1 MRNRSLPEAVAHARQ
16 AGDLEQAAA
25 LIDRAGSWEL
35 LATHGTGM
43 VRNLL
48 KGFDE
53 NSMRFPR
60 LQLCRVALLIKEGHL
75 QSAEQLLERIRDATN
90 SFHSTQTG
98 DGKLLERDGELVGVM
113 LATYRDVI
121 VSESYTRILNRL
133 SETTSANDHQA
144 LALICSFYC
153 TNALGRG
160 EFRAAAFAARRGFRH
175 MPMTELPLG
184 NAYLHF
190 QQGLA
195 ELFQGRMTEA
205 EAAYREGLRIAEEYF
220 GDGSCP
226 KAIGDVL
233 IAEVLYQKNELD
245 SAAVHLHES
254 LPYLETYDGWVDLY
268 ASGYQTSIAR
278 ARARQDF
285 DAALKLV
292 ARGED
297 TAITRGLSRLQTI
310 MDGVRLQTM
319 IAVGDLKTADRLA
332 DSLRSSW
339 RLGAWKV
346 NSALWRPHHVLGM
359 ALAEHALVHTEAQ
372 RSVEIL
378 NDLEASCSARG
389 GAYLQVEVL
398 IMRALAQQTA
408 GRMNPAIDDL
418 RSALAI
424 AAPQKMRR
432 VFLDRGQPLSVLLKS
447 VLNESAER
455 GDSHTK
461 AFARELRELLLAGAA
476 TCADD
481 LSHASISERELEV
494 LILLSRGHSNKA
506 IARMLGTSENTIK
519 FHLKNIYTKFQVDK
533 RRHAVEVAK
542 QRAIIE

>member
-254 LPYLETYDGWVDLY
+254 LPYLETYDGWVDL
-268 ASGYQTSIAR
+268 
-278 ARARQDF
+278 
-285 DAALKLV
+285 
-292 ARGED
+292 
-297 TAITRGLSRLQTI
+297 
-310 MDGVRLQTM
+310 
-319 IAVGDLKTADRLA
+319 
-332 DSLRSSW
+332 
-339 RLGAWKV
+339 
-346 NSALWRPHHVLGM
+346 
-359 ALAEHALVHTEAQ
+359 
-372 RSVEIL
+372 
-378 NDLEASCSARG
+378 
-389 GAYLQVEVL
+389 
-398 IMRALAQQTA
+398 
-408 GRMNPAIDDL
+408 
-418 RSALAI
+418 
-424 AAPQKMRR
+424 
-432 VFLDRGQPLSVLLKS
+432 
-447 VLNESAER
+447 
-455 GDSHTK
+455 
-461 AFARELRELLLAGAA
+461 
-476 TCADD
+476 
-481 LSHASISERELEV
+481 
-494 LILLSRGHSNKA
+494 
-506 IARMLGTSENTIK
+506 
-519 FHLKNIYTKFQVDK
+519 
-533 RRHAVEVAK
+533 
-542 QRAIIE
+542 